1 VLRSQRTPAAFRN
14 PTIKADR
21 PVRRDP
27 AYVPEFP
34 NVPIVV
40 SDLPVVLSAEEFAM
54 LRKLKLDIYGEDD
67 AAALRDILFSWW
79 EERFLAA
86 RSGAPAIEA

>member
-1 VLRSQRTPAAFRN
+1 
-14 PTIKADR
+14 
-21 PVRRDP
+21 
-27 AYVPEFP
+27 
-34 NVPIVV
+34 
-40 SDLPVVLSAEEFAM
+40 M